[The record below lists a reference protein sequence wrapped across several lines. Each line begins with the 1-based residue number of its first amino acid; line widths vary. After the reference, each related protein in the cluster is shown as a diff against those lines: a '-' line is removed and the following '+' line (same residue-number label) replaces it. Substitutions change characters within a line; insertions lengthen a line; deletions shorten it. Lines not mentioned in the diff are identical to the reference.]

1 MTQDRE
7 IMCTV
12 ADVAAPENRD
22 ILSTQVRAYSSIGVF
37 SSTTLNFVS
46 ELGRQICVTQEM

>member
-1 MTQDRE
+1 
-7 IMCTV
+7 MCTV

>member
-1 MTQDRE
+1 
-7 IMCTV
+7 MCTV

-22 ILSTQVRAYSSIGVF
+22 ILSTQIRAYSSRPIGVF